1 VSEEIPVNWKLIF
14 GLSLFG
20 LAMGLATV
28 FWVQSNVEP
37 LFWLVIFVICAL
49 LTARQLSSRHFI
61 HGLLVGIVN
70 SVWVTAA
77 HIAWFD
83 RYMANHPREAAMAQ
97 SMPLSNSPRLMM
109 ALVGPMIG
117 IISGVILGVFC
128 LVAARFVKPR
138 PRS

>member
-1 VSEEIPVNWKLIF
+1 MNWKLIF
-14 GLSLFG
+14 GLTLFG
-20 LAMGLATV
+20 LAMGLATI
-28 FWVQSNVEP
+28 FWVPSNVEP

-49 LTARQLSSRHFI
+49 LTAWQLSSRHFI